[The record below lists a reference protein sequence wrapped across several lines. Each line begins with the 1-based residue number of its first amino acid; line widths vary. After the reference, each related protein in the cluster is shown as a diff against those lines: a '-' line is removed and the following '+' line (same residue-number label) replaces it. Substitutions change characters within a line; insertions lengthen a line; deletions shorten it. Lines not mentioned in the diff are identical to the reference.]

1 MTSNLIS
8 GILLSALILSFILV
22 SAAVPSYAAPINEKL
37 TFVRDTVQGKEIYV
51 MNVDGSDVTRLTENN
66 ASDLDVAWSP
76 DGRKIAFASDR
87 DGNYEI
93 YVINIDGTNHVRLTS
108 NKAADIQPAWSPDGS
123 KIAFVS
129 DRDGTHTIYI
139 MNADGG
145 SEKRLL
151 HNPAS
156 DQQPSW
162 SPDGKRIA
170 FAGDRGDGSIEIY
183 AVDVDGSNLT
193 RLTYSESAGDLDPSW
208 SPDGQKIAFVSD
220 GEIYVMGADGA
231 NMTRLTNNP
240 YEDSDH
246 TWSPDGSKIAFVS
259 DRDGNPEIYVMNAD
273 GLAQTRITDTE
284 ISESQPSW
292 SPVLDRS
299 IIPPVITV
307 PEYVPKKALTAE
319 GVVVYFTATATD
331 NRDRDV
337 GVKCTPP
344 SGSRFQIG
352 DTTVTCTA
360 VDSDGNHATASFVV
374 SVVLSEED
382 VSPPVITVP
391 PSPMIVNTA
400 SSSGTVV
407 NYSAS
412 ATDKYGAVP
421 IDCTPPS
428 GSVFKLGGTV
438 VSCTATDV
446 AGNMATA
453 SFLVMVRTGPDTIK
467 PTITVPPNLTVKTT
481 SQSGEQVKYS
491 VSVTDNFNDPVQLT
505 CDPPSG
511 SMFAV
516 GDTTI
521 TCTATD
527 LAGNVATNSFVV
539 TVVYESDAADEIVGQ
554 TDEPVADVQVG
565 QPAPAMTGA
574 PTAEITV
581 DGPTEVQVGTEV
593 LFSAELSR
601 DDEGIAEYSWYFEDD
616 GTTSNEVQVAHRFDK
631 AGSFTVLLTVT
642 DNDGQQSRKG
652 QTISVTSP
660 SAIDANIETEENVP
674 FGVTLSKSFT
684 AELLLP
690 IIGVAVAI
698 AAAVA
703 VFVIRQRKKPEE
715 YRTF

>member
-1 MTSNLIS
+1 
-8 GILLSALILSFILV
+8 LLSALILSFILV
-22 SAAVPSYAAPINEKL
+22 SVAAQSYAALGDEKL

-51 MNVDGSDVTRLTENN
+51 MNVDGSDVARLTENN
-66 ASDLDVAWSP
+66 TDDLDVAWSP
-76 DGRKIAFASDR
+76 DGRKIAFASNR

-108 NKAADIQPAWSPDGS
+108 DKAADVQPAWSPDGS

-129 DRDGTHTIYI
+129 DRDGIHTIYI

-145 SEKRLL
+145 SEKRIL

-156 DQQPSW
+156 EQQPSW

-170 FAGDRGDGSIEIY
+170 FAGDRGDGSREIY
-183 AVDVDGSNLT
+183 AVDVDGSNLA
-193 RLTYSESAGDLDPSW
+193 RLTYSESANDLDPSW
-208 SPDGQKIAFVSD
+208 SPDGSKIAFVSD
-220 GEIYVMGADGA
+220 EGEIYVMDADGA
-231 NMTRLTNNP
+231 NLTRLTNNP
-240 YEDSDH
+240 YEDGEH
-246 TWSPDGSKIAFVS
+246 TWSPDGQKIAFVS

-273 GLAQTRITDTE
+273 GSAQTRITDTE

-292 SPVLDRS
+292 SPVLERS

-331 NRDRDV
+331 NRDHDV
-337 GVKCTPP
+337 SVKCTPP
-344 SGSRFQIG
+344 SGSKFQIG

-428 GSVFKLGGTV
+428 GSVFRLGGTV

-446 AGNMATA
+446 AGNTATA
-453 SFLVMVRTGPDTIK
+453 SFLVMVRTGPDIIK
-467 PTITVPPNLTVKTT
+467 PTLVVPPPLTVKTT

-491 VSVTDNFNDPVQLT
+491 VSVTDNFNDPIQLT
-505 CDPPSG
+505 CTPPSG
-511 SMFAV
+511 SVFAV
-516 GDTTI
+516 GDTTV

-539 TVVYESDAADEIVGQ
+539 SVVYESGAVEEIVEPPDEQ
-554 TDEPVADVQVG
+554 IDEPVADVQVE
-565 QPAPAMTGA
+565 QPVSTVTGA

-593 LFSAELSR
+593 FFSAELSR
-601 DDEGIAEYSWYFEDD
+601 DDEGIVEYSWFFEDD
-616 GTTSNEVQVAHRFDK
+616 GATSNEMQVTHRFDK
-631 AGSFTVLLTVT
+631 AGSFNVQLTVT
-642 DNDGQQSRKG
+642 DNDGQQGRKDL
-652 QTISVTSP
+652 TISVTSP
-660 SAIDANIETEENVP
+660 SAIDASAEENIP

-684 AELLLP
+684 EDLILP

-703 VFVIRQRKKPEE
+703 VYVIRQRKKPEE